1 MKFDALDRSLLASAQ
16 AEKANPISTVDALA
30 FFTGLHKMADEAAAQ
45 PAPDTTGATEGP
57 FLAPLPDVI
66 SLIAQMV
73 SNEFKT
79 QAYYVYYA
87 NMLRGLEHEG
97 IAEEFMEH
105 AAHELEHA
113 NYLLRRMG
121 VLSPGGVSIP
131 PYPPPEP
138 LSDPTEIVQA
148 MIVVE
153 QMGLSLWK
161 QLLAVMGE
169 NPMRYTVEEFLQ
181 REEEHQDELWQLVP
195 AEALPPMPTGQEQ
208 APAAAEQA
216 AAPQQPEGAS
226 TKVQVETAPPKMAGL
241 NRIMAAAATRKA
253 ASDSNFK
260 KKEAT
265 LITEKIMALRLEADE
280 IARKE
285 QVRVEAN
292 PVTPESLNTMAPF
305 VVKTTDNTAK
315 PKDTSK
321 PVAGAMNL
329 VDALDKAIKSAGG
342 NPDID
347 PDQYIMQEE
356 QLGAQQAM
364 AEAAHAKTVA
374 MQASQAAQQ
383 SAAEAQAAQQQLQE
397 TQAQLEQAN
406 QMASQSSTQAMQAT
420 QQAAEAEGR
429 AADHSI
435 AKMQLG
441 MNINQMRQELANL
454 VMRDPVAESAANVS
468 DLAAQGAPATPQQQQ
483 EADVAA
489 QQQAAGGAPPPSAE
503 TQDEQGEA
511 ARAQDDASKQQEQA
525 DQSAQKDQSKAEG
538 GGGEGGGKPGTHVT
552 VKTSGMMSGV
562 SRELGGDMA
571 EGALNHV
578 RDRAAKAVGEHG
590 GKILGATAL
599 GGALLAMKGHHDR
612 EQRRGDMADSVAE
625 GVRRA
630 KMASPA
636 DRRLARAVM
645 EGSKDELGNS
655 LRAILHKG
663 MPGEAAQAA
672 VGAKVKDVA
681 REATD
686 DLPGLI
692 EKMKPHAPAFL
703 GGLGV
708 GALGHRAMSGPR
720 TPTPQT
726 DYNFNEQYYR

>member
-16 AEKANPISTVDALA
+16 AEKANPISTVDAMA
-30 FFTGLHKMADEAAAQ
+30 FVTGLHKMADDAAAQ
-45 PAPDTTGATEGP
+45 PAPDTTGAVEGP
-57 FLAPLPDVI
+57 FLAPLPDVV

-208 APAAAEQA
+208 APAAAAEQP
-216 AAPQQPEGAS
+216 APTQQPEGGS
-226 TKVQVETAPPKMAGL
+226 TKVQVETAPPKMAAL
-241 NRIMAAAATRKA
+241 SRIMLAAATRKA
-253 ASDSNFK
+253 ASDANFK

-265 LITEKIMALRLEADE
+265 LITEKVMALRLEADA

-285 QVRVEAN
+285 QTRVEAN
-292 PVTPESLNTMAPF
+292 PVTPESLNTTAPF

-342 NPDID
+342 NPDIS
-347 PDQYIMQEE
+347 PEQYIMQEE

-468 DLAAQGAPATPQQQQ
+468 DLAAQGAPATPQQQA
-483 EADVAA
+483 EADAAA
-489 QQQAAGGAPPPSAE
+489 QQQALTGEAPQPSAE

-525 DQSAQKDQSKAEG
+525 DQSAQKDQAK
-538 GGGEGGGKPGTHVT
+538 GEGGKPGTHVT
-552 VKTSGMMSGV
+552 VKTSGMMGGV
-562 SRELGGDMA
+562 GREIGEHMA
-571 EGALNHV
+571 EGAVNHV

-590 GKILGATAL
+590 GKIVAGTAL
-599 GGALLAMKGHHDR
+599 GGALLAMKGHGDR
-612 EQRRGDMADSVAE
+612 MQRRSDMADSVAE

-636 DRRLARAVM
+636 DRRMAREVM
-645 EGSKDELGNS
+645 EGSKDELGNA
-655 LRAILHKG
+655 LRSILHKG

-681 REATD
+681 REAKD

-692 EKMKPHAPAFL
+692 DKMKPHAPAFL

-708 GALGHRAMSGPR
+708 GALGARATSGSR
-720 TPTPQT
+720 TPAAST
-726 DYNFNEQYYR
+726 NFNDQYYER